1 MYANQQGCDGE
12 RVYYDG
18 SCMIVVNGALVA
30 QGSQFSLNDVE
41 VVTAKV
47 DLESVITFRA
57 ALVSRSIQAGSMMK
71 GAGFPSAVFEGE
83 VLGDQSAFVGTS
95 RARPVQLLGASD
107 EIRLGP
113 ACWLWDY
120 LRRSK
125 QGGFFLPLSGGI
137 DSCSTA
143 LIVFS
148 MCEMVYEKIVKEKG
162 ESCMNQFISLS
173 LSKFYLTALFSYL
186 HKMHW

>member
-1 MYANQQGCDGE
+1 
-12 RVYYDG
+12 
-18 SCMIVVNGALVA
+18 MIIVNGALVA

-41 VVTAKV
+41 VVTAQI
-47 DLESVITFRA
+47 DLESVVTFRA
-57 ALVSRSIQAGSMMK
+57 ASVSRSTQAGSMMK
-71 GAGFPSAVFEGE
+71 GTGFPSAVFEGE
-83 VLGDQSAFVGTS
+83 VLGDQITFAGTS
-95 RARPVQLLGASD
+95 RARPVQLLGASE
-107 EIRLGP
+107 EIRFGP

-148 MCEMVYEKIVKEKG
+148 MCEMVYDKIVKEKG
-162 ESCMNQFISLS
+162 ESCIDQSISLY
-173 LSKFYLTALFSYL
+173 LSKFYLTSLFSCIRCIGNF
-186 HKMHW
+186 